1 MQVINSDKVNDPVF
15 SDKAMGDGFAGIPIE
30 EIVGSLISGKV
41 NYFFELAMLSNIEHM
56 KE

>member
-1 MQVINSDKVNDPVF
+1 MISTWIDKVNDPVF

-30 EIVGSLISGKV
+30 EIIGFLISGKV

-56 KE
+56 RE

>member
-1 MQVINSDKVNDPVF
+1 MISTWIDKENDPVF

-30 EIVGSLISGKV
+30 EIIGFLISGKV

-56 KE
+56 RE

>member
-1 MQVINSDKVNDPVF
+1 MINSDKVNDPEF

-30 EIVGSLISGKV
+30 EIVGSMISGKV

-56 KE
+56 RE